1 MKKQQQNNQKMRK
14 KKKSARSRKNHFGNF
29 LMVLQAVIS
38 VILLL
43 SLNWL
48 GMLPLKYIAL
58 AGMILLCLW
67 LLYVLSQVNRRK
79 RGNIGKV
86 YSVLLTIGL
95 AVAAFYIAKTN
106 NLVGQISGNAYK
118 TEKVVVAVLAS
129 DSAEILED
137 IEDYDIGVQFDKGAE
152 TMESALTTIEEEL
165 GKDIHTIQYN
175 NLEEQAEA
183 LGNGDV
189 QAIVYSNVYSSVV
202 ESALAE
208 YGETPKVV
216 YSTQAKVKLNVGKG
230 KDDSLVKEPFV
241 MYISGL
247 DVYEDSDEEA
257 GQRSDVN
264 LIAAVNP
271 KTHQILL
278 ITTPRDYYVPIPGI
292 SGGMGDKLTHAGS
305 YGLDVSM
312 DTLSELYETEINYY
326 TQVNFTALIE
336 VVDILGGLDVESEY
350 AFTTGW
356 EAGCIFD
363 VKEGMNHFT
372 GEQALAFARERK
384 NVEGGDFQR
393 GKDQQAVITALI
405 KKMLSPTMLLKAN
418 KIFETVERNV
428 TTNVSQDQINSLI
441 RYQLSHNPKW
451 SILSLAAEGEPA
463 EDACYSAG
471 GELLSVVYPDE
482 ESVRKII
489 EQMDVVENGS
499 GMLEN
504 AVPLN

>member
-1 MKKQQQNNQKMRK
+1 MKKQQQNNQKTRK

-216 YSTQAKVKLNVGKG
+216 YSTQAKVKLNAGKG
-230 KDDSLVKEPFV
+230 KDDSLVKEPFT

-247 DVYEDSDEEA
+247 DVYEDADDE
-257 GQRSDVN
+257 GYRSDVN
-264 LIAAVNP
+264 IIAVVNP

-278 ITTPRDYYVPIPGI
+278 VTTPRDYYVTIPGV
-292 SGGMGDKLTHAGS
+292 SEGMYDKLTHAGS
-305 YGLDVSM
+305 YGIDTSM
-312 DTLSELYETEINYY
+312 ATLGELYETEINYY
-326 TQVNFTALIE
+326 AQLNFTALIE
-336 VVDILGGLDVESEY
+336 IVDILGGLDVESEY
-350 AFTTGW
+350 AFTTSEDSGYVM
-356 EAGCIFD
+356 D
-363 VKEGMNHFT
+363 VQEGKNHFN
-372 GEQALAFARERK
+372 GVQALAFARERQ
-384 NVEGGDFQR
+384 NVEGGDLQR
-393 GKDQQAVITALI
+393 GKDQQAVITAMI

-418 KIFETVERNV
+418 SILETVGRNV
-428 TTNVSQDQINSLI
+428 ETNVSQEQINALI
-441 RYQLSHNPKW
+441 RYQLSNNPQW
-451 SILSLAAEGEPA
+451 SILSLSAEGETG

-471 GELLSVVYPDE
+471 GEILSVVYQDE
-482 ESVRKII
+482 ESIRHII
-489 EQMDVVENGS
+489 EQANIVEEGT
-499 GMLEN
+499 GTLEG
-504 AVPLN
+504 AQTLN

>member
-1 MKKQQQNNQKMRK
+1 MKKQQQNNQKTRK

-216 YSTQAKVKLNVGKG
+216 YSTQAKVKLNIGKG
-230 KDDSLVKEPFV
+230 KDDSLVKEPFT

-247 DVYEDSDEEA
+247 DIYEDTEDE

-264 LIAAVNP
+264 IIAVVNP

-278 ITTPRDYYVPIPGI
+278 VTTPRDYYIPIPGV
-292 SGGMGDKLTHAGS
+292 SEGLPDKLTHAGS
-305 YGLDVSM
+305 YGVDTSM
-312 DTLSELYETEINYY
+312 ATLGELYETDINYY
-326 TQVNFTALIE
+326 AQLNFTALIE
-336 VVDILGGLDVESEY
+336 IVDILGGLDVESEY
-350 AFTTGW
+350 AFTTHPDSG
-356 EAGCIFD
+356 IVFD
-363 VKEGMNHFT
+363 VKEGMNHFN
-372 GEQALAFARERK
+372 GVEALGFARERQ
-384 NVEGGDFQR
+384 NVPGGDMQR
-393 GKDQQAVITALI
+393 GKDQQAVITAMI
-405 KKMLSPTMLLKAN
+405 KKMLSPNMLLKAN
-418 KIFETVERNV
+418 KIFDTVSRNIQ
-428 TTNVSQDQINSLI
+428 TNVSQDQINALI
-441 RYQLSHNPKW
+441 RYQLNKNPKW
-451 SILSLAAEGEPA
+451 SILSIAAEGEPGVGP
-463 EDACYSAG
+463 CYSAG
-471 GELLSVVYPDE
+471 GEELSVVFPDE
-482 ESVRKII
+482 ESIQYII
-489 EQMDVVENGS
+489 EQTNIVEYGNEK
-499 GMLEN
+499 LEGAQTIN
-504 AVPLN
+504 